1 MKKQSTVLD
10 INIRNDHLGLENMR
24 EEPDPS
30 DQEKLSAQFIPI
42 EQPRPREFTFSS
54 MLPKAVIEHQVK
66 QMLSDIYDQCAIA
79 EANEVLNKETEK
91 QEWRSI

>member
-24 EEPDPS
+24 EEPDHS
-30 DQEKLSAQFIPI
+30 DQEKLSAQFILI

-54 MLPKAVIEHQVK
+54 KLPKSIIEHHVK
-66 QMLSDIYDQCAIA
+66 QMLSDIYDQCATA
-79 EANEVLNKETEK
+79 EADREGEK